1 VNYFGKEIM
10 MDKDNFEIYK
20 STMRKMIRIGRLH
33 RTVFE
38 RNISKMGIHHSQHHL
53 LMYIAKEKEIPS
65 QKQIA
70 EKFGITSAA
79 VARSLKSLEA
89 EGYIQRSN
97 VEDDNRFKR
106 IIITDKGR
114 EIIEKSHQLFEEI
127 DNSMYEDFS
136 EEDILKFNE
145 YLDKMQSKLIEK
157 NEENCCV
164 RR

>member
-1 VNYFGKEIM
+1 M

-127 DNSMYEDFS
+127 DNSIFEDFS

>member
-1 VNYFGKEIM
+1 

-127 DNSMYEDFS
+127 DNSIFEDFS